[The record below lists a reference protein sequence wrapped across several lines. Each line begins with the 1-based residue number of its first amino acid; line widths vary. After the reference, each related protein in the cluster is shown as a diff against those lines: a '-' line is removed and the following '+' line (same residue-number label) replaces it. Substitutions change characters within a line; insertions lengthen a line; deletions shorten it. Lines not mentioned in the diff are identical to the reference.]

1 MLENTNDY
9 MSVLSIILIMM
20 SFAAVFFHLL
30 SQKAIARHLRQ
41 EADYYS
47 GRRKSRR

>member
-9 MSVLSIILIMM
+9 MSVLSIIIVL
-20 SFAAVFFHLL
+20 FAFLYLLFHAI
-30 SQKAIARHLRQ
+30 SQKAVVRHLRE

-47 GRRKSRR
+47 GKKKQR